1 MTSMLQSELYSVLFE
16 KEGGRLA
23 RKKETSEK
31 DKKIIVAS
39 LNKYKCYVKRK
50 EPPLIAAYSI

>member
-1 MTSMLQSELYSVLFE
+1 M
-16 KEGGRLA
+16 LA

-39 LNKYKCYVKRK
+39 LNKYKCYVKRQ